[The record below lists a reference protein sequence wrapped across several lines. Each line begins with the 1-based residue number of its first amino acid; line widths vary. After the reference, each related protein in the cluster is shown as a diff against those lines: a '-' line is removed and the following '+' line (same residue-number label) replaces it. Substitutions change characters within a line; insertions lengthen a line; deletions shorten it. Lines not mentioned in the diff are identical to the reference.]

1 MDKKG
6 LILIGIGLLLGI
18 ALLVYSYMTK
28 QEDTIEIPTDNRS
41 EITKDNFTLS
51 YDYKGESKWTYKVVG
66 TLPNPCYKVS
76 TEGIVAESYPEQVT
90 ISVNV
95 EEPNPEEMCIQVIQE
110 YEYEGEF
117 SASGE
122 AKVTLQVRQ

>member
-51 YDYKGESKWTYKVVG
+51 YEYKGESKWTYKVVG
-66 TLPNPCYKVS
+66 SLPNPCYKVS
-76 TEGIVAESYPEQVT
+76 TEGIIAESYPEQVT
-90 ISVNV
+90 ITVTV
-95 EEPNPEEMCIQVIQE
+95 EEPDPEEMCIQVIQE

-122 AKVTLQVRQ
+122 AKVTLQVKQ